1 MPKYSGA
8 WLGLVWLLAGCDLA
22 PHYHVPVVAVPVSYK
37 AAGAWQVARPADA
50 IPRGQWWTMFGD
62 DQLNA
67 LEGRIDSGNPT
78 LAAALAAY
86 DQARAYA
93 GEAEAGLFPQ
103 LSVGGHVNTDRQSN
117 RRPLRGGGQ
126 PNQYLDNGIDAQAQY
141 EVDLWD
147 RVANTVK
154 ASRAA
159 AQASAADL
167 ETTRLSLHAELA
179 SDYITLRGL
188 DAQSQVLTQAVAAFE
203 QALGLTQTLFNGRI
217 VSAIDVSRAQS
228 QLSTAQSQ
236 LTDTASRRAL
246 LEHAIAVLVG
256 VPPAELTLPPAPWDM
271 QIVEMDAGLPSDLL
285 ERRPDIASAERQIAA
300 ANATIGVAR
309 AAFYP
314 TLSLS
319 LIYGLQNTGFN
330 IFSLPNEFW
339 AVGPGLSLPLFEGGL
354 RHAEE
359 AATIAEYRLAVAN
372 YRQTVLSAFQDVEDD
387 LSDLHLLAQEAQQDQ
402 QAADA
407 AAATVNMSTNLY
419 RDGAVSYLDVV
430 VAQTAAL
437 QAQQAVV
444 NIRTRR
450 VAASVRL
457 VRDLGGGWS
466 RGDLQAAATTTP
478 SLKMP

>member
-1 MPKYSGA
+1 M
-8 WLGLVWLLAGCDLA
+8 GLVWLLAGCDLA
-22 PHYHVPVVAVPVSYK
+22 PRYHVPVVAVPISYK
-37 AAGAWQVARPADA
+37 ESGAWQVARPADA
-50 IPRGQWWTMFGD
+50 LPRGQWWAVFGD
-62 DQLNA
+62 SQLNA
-67 LEGRIDSGNPT
+67 LEVRIDSGNPT

-93 GEAEAGLFPQ
+93 GEAEAGLFPR
-103 LSVGGHVNTDRQSN
+103 LSVGGHINTDRQSD
-117 RRPLRGGGQ
+117 RRPLRGSGQ

-159 AQASAADL
+159 AQASAADV

-188 DAQSQVLTQAVAAFE
+188 DAQAQVLRQAVAAFE
-203 QALGLTQTLFNGRI
+203 QALSLTQTLFTGKI
-217 VSAIDVSRAQS
+217 VSAIDVSRAQA

-236 LTDTASRRAL
+236 LTDTVSRRAL

-256 VPPAELTLPPAPWDM
+256 VSPAELTLPPAPWGL
-271 QIVEMDAGLPSDLL
+271 QLAEVGAGLPSDLL
-285 ERRPDIASAERQIAA
+285 ERRPDIASAERQVAA

-319 LIYGLQNTGFN
+319 LIYGLQDAGFN
-330 IFSLPNEFW
+330 IFSLPNDLW
-339 AVGPGLSLPLFEGGL
+339 AIGPGLSLPLFEGGL
-354 RHAEE
+354 RTAEE
-359 AATIAEYRLAVAN
+359 AATIAGYRLAVAN

-387 LSDLHLLAQEAQQDQ
+387 LSDLHLFAQEAQQDQ
-402 QAADA
+402 KAADA
-407 AAATVNMSTNLY
+407 ATATVNMSTNLY
-419 RDGAVSYLDVV
+419 RDGAASYLDVV

-444 NIRTRR
+444 DIRTRQMG
-450 VAASVRL
+450 AAVRL

-466 RGDLQAAATTTP
+466 RNDLQTAATTTP
-478 SLKMP
+478 NLKMP